1 MTVIRYS
8 KAFKMQAVREVE
20 TGQNCARAVERKYGI
35 KGNGT
40 VTGWVR
46 QLGSGKY
53 GKIIRVEEPDE
64 ISEACRLR
72 RQLQLT
78 KGALADAHIEL
89 VLEKAFLRVACEQLD
104 QTVEGFKKKARWP
117 AAHQAVECHPELSV
131 VALCELAQ
139 MTPQNYYARRSVRN
153 RQEVDLGLVLA
164 LVKAEREQQPRL
176 GVRKLYHLIAPELK
190 AAGIKLGRDRLFKEL
205 GQAGW
210 LVARKPSEWPKTTQV
225 DPNLPVFKNLVKRLV
240 ATGPNQVWVADIT
253 YIRTQEAFLY
263 LGLITDRWSRKIVGY
278 HLGETLETKQVLKA
292 LVMALQGLK
301 GSERPIHHSDRGCQY
316 ASHAYVRAV
325 QQAGLTMSMT
335 EKNHSAE
342 NALAERVNGILKQEY
357 WLDAHFENGRHA
369 RQATAHG
376 ICLYN
381 TRRPH
386 TALKLATPEQV
397 HSAGNN

>member
-1 MTVIRYS
+1 
-8 KAFKMQAVREVE
+8 
-20 TGQNCARAVERKYGI
+20 
-35 KGNGT
+35 
-40 VTGWVR
+40 
-46 QLGSGKY
+46 
-53 GKIIRVEEPDE
+53 
-64 ISEACRLR
+64 
-72 RQLQLT
+72 
-78 KGALADAHIEL
+78 
-89 VLEKAFLRVACEQLD
+89 
-104 QTVEGFKKKARWP
+104 
-117 AAHQAVECHPELSV
+117 LSV

-139 MTPQNYYARRSVRN
+139 MTPQNYYARRSVRR

-190 AAGIKLGRDRLFKEL
+190 AAGVKLGRDRLFKEL
-205 GQAGW
+205 RKAGW

-225 DPNLPVFKNLVKRLV
+225 DPNLPVFKNLIKRLV

-278 HLGETLETKQVLKA
+278 HLGETLETEQVLKA
-292 LVMALQGLK
+292 LVMALKGLK

>member
-1 MTVIRYS
+1 
-8 KAFKMQAVREVE
+8 
-20 TGQNCARAVERKYGI
+20 
-35 KGNGT
+35 
-40 VTGWVR
+40 
-46 QLGSGKY
+46 
-53 GKIIRVEEPDE
+53 
-64 ISEACRLR
+64 
-72 RQLQLT
+72 
-78 KGALADAHIEL
+78 
-89 VLEKAFLRVACEQLD
+89 
-104 QTVEGFKKKARWP
+104 
-117 AAHQAVECHPELSV
+117 LSV

-139 MTPQNYYARRSVRN
+139 MTPQNYYARRSVRR

-190 AAGIKLGRDRLFKEL
+190 AAGVKLGRDRLFKEM
-205 GQAGW
+205 GNAGW

-225 DPNLPVFKNLVKRLV
+225 DPNLPVFKNLIKRLV

-278 HLGETLETKQVLKA
+278 HLGETLETEPVLKA
-292 LVMALQGLK
+292 LGMALKGLK

-316 ASHAYVRAV
+316 ASYAYVRAV
-325 QQAGLTMSMT
+325 EQAGLTMSMT

-357 WLDAHFENGRHA
+357 WLDANFENGRHA

-376 ICLYN
+376 VCMYN

-386 TALKLATPEQV
+386 TALKMATPDQV